1 MPRRTGSGWVIEDAA
16 GERQHGRDS
25 DPVRDLMRQ
34 HYRGNPRG
42 ERQSSMLRSAL
53 HELTRVV
60 GRVDAAQVAS
70 PSGDALVKRTLHLL
84 RAAHGDLA
92 EALAAPPGA
101 DEPAVPPPGPLP
113 PGPGPLARTFIDSLK
128 DPEWEPGLRDYVS
141 DLLQINAIVVRATGG
156 PAEGSLFYP
165 WGVEPYDRP
174 HPEFLDRRR
183 NFALLAAIS
192 TRMVEVGVNAG
203 HSCLL
208 AMHVNPALHYTG
220 IDWAGH
226 AYSHQCLDKLEAL
239 FARRVSLL
247 REDSRQALAKLC
259 ETASGSFDFVH
270 LDGGHDFDFMMSDL
284 GAALRLTRPGGLILV
299 DDDDMFPVYA
309 ACDYAV
315 LAGWAEPVDLGAL
328 WTPARQR
335 LLRAKR

>member
-1 MPRRTGSGWVIEDAA
+1 VIDGAA
-16 GERQHGRDS
+16 GERQYGRDA
-25 DPVRDLMRQ
+25 DPVRDLMRE

-42 ERQSSMLRSAL
+42 ERQSSMLRGAL
-53 HELTRVV
+53 YELTRAV

-70 PSGDALVKRTLHLL
+70 PSGDALVERALHLL

-92 EALAAPPGA
+92 EALTVPAAHGPATSPLPQPGQL
-101 DEPAVPPPGPLP
+101 PAPGPL
-113 PGPGPLARTFIDSLK
+113 LRTFIDNLK
-128 DPEWEPGLRDYVS
+128 DPDWEPGLRDYVS

-226 AYSHQCLDKLEAL
+226 AYSHECLDKLQAL
-239 FARRVSLL
+239 FAHRVSLL
-247 REDSRQALAKLC
+247 REDSRQALARLC
-259 ETASGSFDFVH
+259 ETASGSCDFVH

-315 LAGWAEPVDLGAL
+315 LAGWAEPVELGAL
-328 WTPARQR
+328 WTPAKQR
-335 LLRAKR
+335 LLRAKG